1 MDPAVDSDDTP
12 DQDALYRHTKRAQW
26 GVAVFLWERDGKR
39 AFRFADGE
47 TRVFKKGFY
56 KLMVPAPAPDDGSAE
71 ELRAKVRASMSG
83 KKEEIIP
90 TVGDQLILLLQDYPQ
105 GFEGETWRDKH
116 RGSGRRLKRHRD
128 PAVKQARE
136 LLDPQRVSDLH
147 EHGDYAGVL
156 ESLIEVLADTD
167 LVPSAHIAKL
177 KKTKPTQEFS
187 ATIRDIA
194 KDPAEATVRQLQ
206 AGLVGAQ
213 GPATSWQVLTAPLAL
228 LAPHK
233 HMCVRP
239 SVFGVQGRIVM
250 PRFSPPKRASEA
262 GYQRYLEVAHIV
274 EDELRELGHPP
285 TDLLDLHDFV
295 WMTLRPAAREE
306 LNRIHLQHK
315 DNSKVVPA
323 ASPLVDDSLVD
334 DALTDDD

>member
-1 MDPAVDSDDTP
+1 MDSAVNSDDTP
-12 DQDALYRHTKRAQW
+12 DQDALYRHSKRDKW

-47 TRVFKKGFY
+47 TRVFKQGFY
-56 KLMVPAPAPDDGSAE
+56 QLMVPAPAPEDGSAE
-71 ELRAKVRASMSG
+71 ELRAKVRASISG

-90 TVGDQLILLLQDYPQ
+90 TVGDQLILLLKDYPQ
-105 GFEGETWRDKH
+105 GFEGEAWRDKH
-116 RGSGRRLKRHRD
+116 RGGGRRLKRHRD
-128 PAVKQARE
+128 PAIKQARE
-136 LLDPQRVSDLH
+136 LLDAERIAGLH
-147 EHGDYAGVL
+147 KHGDYVGVL
-156 ESLIEVLADTD
+156 DSLVEVMAGTD

-177 KKTKPTQEFS
+177 KKTRPTQEFA
-187 ATIRDIA
+187 ATIRSMTA
-194 KDPAEATVRQLQ
+194 NPAEATVRQLQ
-206 AGLVGAQ
+206 AGFVGAQ
-213 GPATSWQVLTAPLAL
+213 GPATSWQLLTAPLAL

-250 PRFSPPKRASEA
+250 PRFTPPKRAGEA
-262 GYQRYLEVAHIV
+262 AYQRYIEVAHMV

-306 LNRIHLQHK
+306 LNRIHLLHK
-315 DNSKVVPA
+315 AKPEPVN
-323 ASPLVDDSLVD
+323 PLETTRT
-334 DALTDDD
+334 A